1 MGELETEKTL
11 LSQGRLRI
19 RLLQFYL
26 LEHWTPSS
34 QDWEACIP
42 ILEVLSPYLSWWMQ
56 RENVMAE

>member
-1 MGELETEKTL
+1 MTARQ
-11 LSQGRLRI
+11 LSQLLGLLNSLADVVQLGRLRI

-42 ILEVLSPYLSWWMQ
+42 IRIDSVC
-56 RENVMAE
+56 R